1 MNIIRYFNAK
11 SIFKTISEY
20 ESLLAVIS
28 FDGKTA
34 VVSQIDE
41 AIEHYILL
49 MKIYYKDT
57 DINKF
62 FSIVF
67 YKSGTDYTFVYQ

>member
-11 SIFKTISEY
+11 SIFKAISEY
-20 ESLLAVIS
+20 EPLLAVIS
-28 FDGKTA
+28 FDGKTT